1 MVSLREWVWDLNKR
15 QFKGKPVR
23 LVIVFSLLFFIT
35 APAFLVKPASAEGEY
50 IERTFEWSYNLHDY
64 TWTLN
69 IPTSLYN
76 DYSSVPESTRDAKG
90 LSGYGFLT
98 TTKDPYVRMLAEKL
112 NESANNIGYNS
123 YDQVSFILAFVQSLP
138 YTSDS
143 VTTGYDNFPRFPIET
158 LVANGGDCED
168 TAILFATLTLIL
180 GYGTVYINPEG
191 HLAVGVLGND
201 LDGSYYTY
209 NGKTYYYCETTGDGW
224 TIGEL
229 PDEWKDETAH
239 IYTINTNLQYT
250 PNVVIITPSPSP
262 VSTAGPSSVVTV
274 QPSVAPPTSRT
285 NTADTDDNF
294 DSLLVVGIIVIVI
307 VIIFAAISGSQK
319 KKQQPVVP
327 ASMSTPPPPPPPQDV
342 VKFCAYC
349 GAPYVANAVYC
360 SSCGKPTA

>member
-1 MVSLREWVWDLNKR
+1 VA
-15 QFKGKPVR
+15 
-23 LVIVFSLLFFIT
+23 LLICLT
-35 APAFLVKPASAEGEY
+35 APMFFVKPASADSEY
-50 IERTFEWSYNLHDY
+50 IEQTFNWSYNHHDY

-90 LSGYGFLT
+90 LAGYGFLT
-98 TTKDPYVRMLAEKL
+98 TTKDTYVRMLAEKL

-168 TAILFATLTLIL
+168 TAILFATLTIIL

-209 NGKTYYYCETTGDGW
+209 NNKTYYYCETTGDGW

-239 IYTINTNLQYT
+239 IYTINTNQQYT
-250 PNVVIITPSPSP
+250 PNVVLITPSPSP
-262 VSTAGPSSVVTV
+262 TPTVHPSSVITV
-274 QPSVAPPTSRT
+274 QPSLAPPTSRT
-285 NTADTDDNF
+285 NTSDIGDNF
-294 DSLLVVGIIVIVI
+294 DNLLVVGIIVIVI
-307 VIIFAAISGSQK
+307 VIIVAAIAGSQK
-319 KKQQPVVP
+319 KKPQPTAP
-327 ASMSTPPPPPPPQDV
+327 ASMPPPPPPPPTQAAG
-342 VKFCAYC
+342 KFCSYC
-349 GAPYVANAVYC
+349 GAPNAANAVYC
-360 SSCGKPTA
+360 SSCGKPAT

>member
-1 MVSLREWVWDLNKR
+1 MPEGSGLDKRRLNG
-15 QFKGKPVR
+15 QSVR
-23 LVIVFSLLFFIT
+23 IVFVIAMLICLT
-35 APAFLVKPASAEGEY
+35 APMFLVKPASADSEY
-50 IERTFEWSYNLHDY
+50 IQRTFEWSYNHHDY

-69 IPTSLYN
+69 IPTSLYK
-76 DYSSVPESTRDAKG
+76 DYNSVPESTRDAKG

-112 NESANNIGYNS
+112 NESANSIGYNS

-158 LVANGGDCED
+158 LVADGGDCED

-209 NGKTYYYCETTGDGW
+209 NNKTYYYCETTGDGW
-224 TIGEL
+224 SIGEL

-250 PNVVIITPSPSP
+250 PNLVFTTPSPSP

-274 QPSVAPPTSRT
+274 QPSLAPPTSRT
-285 NTADTDDNF
+285 NTLDTGDHF
-294 DSLLVVGIIVIVI
+294 DSLLVVGVIVIVI
-307 VIIFAAISGSQK
+307 VIIIAAFAGSQK
-319 KKQQPVVP
+319 KKHQPN
-327 ASMSTPPPPPPPQDV
+327 ASMPMPPPPPPQTQGAA
-342 VKFCAYC
+342 KFCAYC
-349 GAPYVANAVYC
+349 GAPNSAAAVYC
-360 SSCGKPTA
+360 STCGKPAA

>member
-1 MVSLREWVWDLNKR
+1 MNKWPL
-15 QFKGKPVR
+15 KSKPTKI
-23 LVIVFSLLFFIT
+23 VIVFALLFFLT
-35 APAFLVKPASAEGEY
+35 APVFFVNSASADNGY
-50 IERTFEWSYNLHDY
+50 IEKTFEWSYNDQDW

-69 IPTSLYN
+69 IPSTLYD
-76 DYSSVPESTRDAKG
+76 DYSSVPESTRDANG

-98 TTKDPYVRMLAEKL
+98 TTKDTYVRMLAEKL
-112 NESANNIGYNS
+112 NETTNDLGYES
-123 YDQVSFILAFVQSLP
+123 FDQVSFILAFVQSLP

-158 LVANGGDCED
+158 LVDDGGDCED

-191 HLAVGVLGND
+191 HLAVGILGND

-229 PDEWKDETAH
+229 PAEWKDETAH
-239 IYTINTNLQYT
+239 IYTINTNQQYI
-250 PNVVIITPSPSP
+250 PDVIITTPTPSP
-262 VSTAGPSSVVTV
+262 VPTARPSSAVTV

-285 NTADTDDNF
+285 NTSDTGDNF
-294 DSLLVVGIIVIVI
+294 DNLLIVGIIVVVAV
-307 VIIFAAISGSQK
+307 VIIAAIAGSQK
-319 KKQQPVVP
+319 KKPQPTAP
-327 ASMSTPPPPPPPQDV
+327 TSMPPPPPPPTQAA

-349 GAPYVANAVYC
+349 GAQNEASAVFC
-360 SSCGKPTA
+360 SSCGKQTI